1 MLSSQNIGGKKKRT
15 EIVRKRVKSPK
26 RKGKLFS
33 EQTYK
38 KKKEKKR
45 EFTVGERI
53 SVQNTKKLHY
63 RPEKEKS
70 EL

>member
-1 MLSSQNIGGKKKRT
+1 M
-15 EIVRKRVKSPK
+15 RKRVKSPK

-33 EQTYK
+33 EQTYKK